1 MNSKL
6 KAENNEGKKF
16 LNHILKNLPAKP
28 GVYRFKDAK
37 GKVIYVGKA
46 INLKNRV
53 SSYFKNEKNASSKT
67 IKLVSQIKDLDYTI
81 VDSELEA
88 ILLETNLIKELQPK
102 YNILMKDDKN
112 FVYLKITVNEDYP
125 RILIT
130 RKVEKDK
137 ALYFGPK
144 TARFKLEK
152 TLKILKKIFPYRHCQ
167 LEIIDD
173 QKQNS
178 SIKSQ
183 QQPTASK
190 RRKVI
195 VKKAGIKYP
204 CIDYHIKRCVAPCIG
219 MISPEEYR
227 KIINR
232 VIEFFS
238 GKHDQIIK
246 NLKADMQR
254 AAAEKKFE
262 LAASIRDKLTA
273 IEDIM
278 EKQTITAPDHQN
290 LDVINYFTTDE
301 RFFFNL
307 FQVRGGKLINQE
319 NFELNAKNPITPDQ
333 KEVLSNFIQ
342 QYYEKTTDLPDQ
354 ILIPHESGHDELFET
369 WLSGVKG
376 KKIRIIVPERGRKD
390 KLLELSFKNAE
401 NYAKLS
407 EVKWQGHIKS
417 TREKAI
423 AECMVL
429 LKLPRPPK
437 RMECY
442 DISHIGGTE
451 TVASMVVFE
460 NGFPKKDDYRKFKLH
475 INTPGSPDDY
485 ASMKEVLSR
494 RLKHLKSSNQERKI
508 RIAKLSTKEKT
519 SLNIELKTKDNSS
532 NELLKI
538 TSNKIII
545 GFIKIFT
552 DKNSRR
558 LVEIIKNN
566 NTDFIHELATQ
577 LTKRLKAKKLYFRL
591 NEQYISDFETAG
603 FQAVKKIPDTFTKNR
618 GETILMFLPFKFQ
631 TDSSLNKNPDLII
644 IDGGKGQLNIARKE
658 LALQNMEI
666 PLISI
671 AKQNEE
677 IYLADSK
684 NPVIYPKDHPLLN
697 MIRHIRDESHR
708 FAVSYQQNLKLKST
722 KQSELDEIFGVGD
735 SAKLKLLKQ
744 FGSVSGVKNA
754 TLYELQQ
761 IVGKQKAI
769 KIKNGLK

>member
-1 MNSKL
+1 MTFKSKVKNS
-6 KAENNEGKKF
+6 EDKKY
-16 LNHILKNLPAKP
+16 LEHILKNLPSKP

-37 GKVIYVGKA
+37 KKVIYVGKA
-46 INLKNRV
+46 NNLKTRV
-53 SSYFKNEKNASSKT
+53 SSYFKNEKNASAKT
-67 IKLVSQIKDLDYTI
+67 IKLVSQIKDIDYTI
-81 VDSELEA
+81 VSSELEA

-125 RILIT
+125 RIFIT

-167 LEIIDD
+167 LDIFDNEKTIFSH
-173 QKQNS
+173 K
-178 SIKSQ
+178 
-183 QQPTASK
+183 PAGTK

-195 VKKAGIKYP
+195 IKKAGIKYP

-219 MISPEEYR
+219 LISPDEYQ
-227 KIINR
+227 KIINS
-232 VIEFFS
+232 VIDFFE

-246 NLKADMQR
+246 NLKEDMQR
-254 AAAEKKFE
+254 TAAEKKFE

-290 LDVINYFTTDE
+290 LDVINYFSADE

-319 NFELNAKNPITPDQ
+319 NFELKAKDPLTPDQ
-333 KEVLSNFIQ
+333 KEVLSTFLQ
-342 QYYEKTTDLPDQ
+342 QYYEKTTNLPDQ
-354 ILIPHESGHDELFET
+354 ILIPHESGQDNNFET
-369 WLSGVKG
+369 WLSRIKG
-376 KKIRIIVPERGRKD
+376 KKVRFIVPERGRKD
-390 KLLELSFKNAE
+390 KLLELCLKNAE
-401 NYAKLS
+401 NFARLS

-417 TREKAI
+417 TREKALN
-423 AECMVL
+423 ECMDL
-429 LKLPRPPK
+429 LKLPHPPK

-475 INTPGSPDDY
+475 INTPGKPDDY
-485 ASMKEVLSR
+485 ASMKEVFSR
-494 RLKHLKSSNQERKI
+494 RFKHLISSNMNNKI
-508 RIAKLSTKEKT
+508 KIAKIASKEKD
-519 SLNIELKTKDNSS
+519 SIFKDLKTKEDTST
-532 NELLKI
+532 EILKL
-538 TSNKIII
+538 TSDKKIIGYI
-545 GFIKIFT
+545 NIFT
-552 DKNSRR
+552 DKNNRR
-558 LVEIIKNN
+558 LVKIIKNK
-566 NTDFIHELATQ
+566 DPEIIHNITTQ
-577 LTKRLKAKKLYFRL
+577 LAKRLKVKKLYFRVV
-591 NEQYISDFETAG
+591 EKTIPDYEAAG
-603 FQAVKKIPDTFTKNR
+603 FRTIKKIPETFSKKR
-618 GETILMFLPFKFQ
+618 GETIMIFLPSKSHA
-631 TDSSLNKNPDLII
+631 DSSFKKKPDLII
-644 IDGGKGQLNIARKE
+644 VDGGKGQLNIAVIE
-658 LALQNMEI
+658 LNRQNLEI

-677 IYLADSK
+677 IFLPESK

-708 FAVSYQQNLKLKST
+708 FAVSYQQNLKIKST

-735 SAKLKLLKQ
+735 SAKLKLLKH
-744 FGSVSGVKNA
+744 FGSVTAVKSA
-754 TLYELQQ
+754 TLYELEQ

-769 KIKNGLK
+769 KIKSGLN

>member
-1 MNSKL
+1 MTSKSKAKNS
-6 KAENNEGKKF
+6 ENKKF
-16 LNHILKNLPAKP
+16 LEHILKNLPPKP

-37 GKVIYVGKA
+37 DKVIYVGKA

-53 SSYFKNEKNASSKT
+53 SSYFKNEKNASAKT
-67 IKLVSQIKDLDYTI
+67 VKLVSQIKDIDYTI
-81 VDSELEA
+81 VGSELEA
-88 ILLETNLIKELQPK
+88 ILLETNIIKELQPK

-112 FVYLKITVNEDYP
+112 FVYLKITINEDYP
-125 RILIT
+125 RIFIT

-167 LEIIDD
+167 LDIFDNEKTNASP
-173 QKQNS
+173 KQQ
-178 SIKSQ
+178 IT
-183 QQPTASK
+183 PTTTK

-195 VKKAGIKYP
+195 VKKASIKYP

-219 MISPEEYR
+219 LISPEEYR

-232 VIEFFS
+232 VIDFFE

-246 NLKADMQR
+246 NLKEDMQR
-254 AAAEKKFE
+254 AAVEKKFE

-290 LDVINYFTTDE
+290 LDVINYFSADE

-319 NFELNAKNPITPDQ
+319 NFELNAKDPLTPDQ
-333 KEVLSNFIQ
+333 KEVLSTFLQ

-354 ILIPHESGHDELFET
+354 ILIPHESGQDNIFEA

-376 KKIRIIVPERGRKD
+376 KKVRFIVPERGRKD
-390 KLLELSFKNAE
+390 KLLELCLKNAE
-401 NYAKLS
+401 NFARLS

-417 TREKAI
+417 TREKALN
-423 AECMVL
+423 ECMDL
-429 LKLPRPPK
+429 LKLPSPPK

-460 NGFPKKDDYRKFKLH
+460 NGFPKKDDYRKFRLH
-475 INTPGSPDDY
+475 INTPGAPDDY

-494 RLKHLKSSNQERKI
+494 RFKHLKSSNQGGTI
-508 RIAKLSTKEKT
+508 RIAKISTKEKDLLYKE
-519 SLNIELKTKDNSS
+519 LNTKDDNST
-532 NELLKI
+532 EILKL
-538 TSNKIII
+538 TSSKKII
-545 GFIKIFT
+545 GYIKIFT
-552 DKNSRR
+552 DKNTRR
-558 LVEIIKNN
+558 LGKILKNNDPEIIHDI
-566 NTDFIHELATQ
+566 TAQLA
-577 LTKRLKAKKLYFRL
+577 KRLKAKKLYFHVKDQ
-591 NEQYISDFETAG
+591 NISDYEAAG
-603 FQAVKKIPDTFTKNR
+603 FQTVKKIPETFPKKR
-618 GETILMFLPFKFQ
+618 GETILMFLPSKSH
-631 TDSSLNKNPDLII
+631 TDSSFKKKPDLII
-644 IDGGKGQLNIARKE
+644 VDGGKGQLNIARKE
-658 LALQNMEI
+658 LALQSLEI

-677 IYLADSK
+677 IFLPDAK
-684 NPVIYPKDHPLLN
+684 TPVIYPKDHPLLN

-722 KQSELDEIFGVGD
+722 KQSELDEIFGVGE
-735 SAKLKLLKQ
+735 SAKLRLLKH
-744 FGSVSGVKNA
+744 FGSVTAVKSA
-754 TLYELQQ
+754 TLYELEQV
-761 IVGKQKAI
+761 VGKQKAI
-769 KIKNGLK
+769 KIKSELN